1 MKTSIIVVVV
11 ICSLIAVG
19 GTVIGVYF
27 GTRPKASKKPNNV
40 CKDDCASCV
49 DSSSCDKSNG
59 CYWDKITGKCAHN
72 TDRGKTNPPTSTIFP
87 DPHTIQP
94 NRPVKAKGW
103 VYDKGADT
111 CSKSTCID
119 GTTCWG
125 SKKDCDKN
133 SPTANDYVIYN
144 PSTNDCTTT
153 QKGACING
161 LNLGGTDIKGKY
173 VMPLTDTPMCFENT
187 SPEIGRCLSE
197 VLVKSPDWEQD
208 QNRSGKYKGAIWVSS
223 SHPACSVKKANSNKY
238 CCQEYDPPDT
248 GTPCAEAACGNE
260 GGRSKCPILSN
271 ACFLSKTD
279 CVNNKHTLA
288 SQTPL
293 PVPKVSP
300 TTPTLNPTPSIQPKQ
315 PVKAK
320 GWVYD
325 KGADTCSKSTC
336 IDGTTCWGSKNDCDK
351 NSPTANDYVIYN
363 PSTNDCTPTQKSAC
377 PNGLNLGGTD
387 IKRKYVDPLTGV
399 PMCYGNTS
407 PEIGRCLSEVLSK
420 SPDWN
425 QNQNKSGKY
434 KGAIWVSSSHPACSV
449 KKANSNKYC
458 CQEYDPP
465 GPGTSCA
472 EAACGNEGGR
482 SKCPILGNACFLTE
496 TDCVNDKHT
505 LASQT
510 SCNYSDGTPCIVDH
524 SVTSEKDCNDLP
536 PLYTYGVN
544 LKWADCSPVE
554 ESSKQRKGKW
564 IPGTDGGDG
573 HCLITQEDNNG
584 CVRATQ
590 NNACLSLA
598 DCQSKADKHNGK

>member
-94 NRPVKAKGW
+94 NR
-103 VYDKGADT
+103 
-111 CSKSTCID
+111 
-119 GTTCWG
+119 
-125 SKKDCDKN
+125 
-133 SPTANDYVIYN
+133 
-144 PSTNDCTTT
+144 
-153 QKGACING
+153 
-161 LNLGGTDIKGKY
+161 
-173 VMPLTDTPMCFENT
+173 
-187 SPEIGRCLSE
+187 
-197 VLVKSPDWEQD
+197 
-208 QNRSGKYKGAIWVSS
+208 
-223 SHPACSVKKANSNKY
+223 
-238 CCQEYDPPDT
+238 
-248 GTPCAEAACGNE
+248 
-260 GGRSKCPILSN
+260 
-271 ACFLSKTD
+271 
-279 CVNNKHTLA
+279 
-288 SQTPL
+288 
-293 PVPKVSP
+293 
-300 TTPTLNPTPSIQPKQ
+300 